1 MERTYT
7 LKFEQDAYN
16 INFTKYQSSIAI
28 GITFDNYTRFDIP
41 QLVELTLSNVKFS
54 KSNNTK
60 VKTNIPL
67 VPCNI
72 NDFHSDVRHQY
83 DILGLKD
90 LLCPEDTTLVISN
103 GGEFEDY
110 WEYTE
115 WSASLRE
122 EAIND
127 PTEFKNLLDQN
138 SMKFIIYYPEVTIDQ
153 KNLTH
158 PVKQLIQS
166 KYFHLYYDLYK
177 KQIFEFAKVEFQT
190 NDLRT
195 TDEYYSNS
203 YLTLKE
209 VIFDTYGLDRRKAR
223 DLKNSNYK
231 NLIRCYINSSRTS
244 FIFQRRVGK
253 IQEYL
258 TTIQFFTVLL
268 MVAQNGAVMLNNYY
282 LRRNLMKSLI
292 RIRNPEFFNNFIGKV
307 ESFYLNDD
315 VGYSSI
321 SSSKKNNQLEIN
333 NNNNNNNNE
342 NKNMHTKNVDTE
354 FKLLKEHSL
363 VKNTSNT

>member
-7 LKFEQDAYN
+7 LKFEKDAYN

-28 GITFDNYTRFDIP
+28 GITLDNYTRYDIP
-41 QLVELTLSNVKFS
+41 QFIELTLSNVKFS

-60 VKTNIPL
+60 VKTSIPL
-67 VPCNI
+67 VPCSI
-72 NDFHSDVRHQY
+72 NDFHPDVRDQY

-90 LLCPEDTTLVISN
+90 LLCAENTTLVN
-103 GGEFEDY
+103 ADGGEFEDY

-115 WSASLRE
+115 WSARLKDE
-122 EAIND
+122 TVDD
-127 PTEFKNLLDQN
+127 PTDFKKLLDQYP
-138 SMKFIIYYPEVTIDQ
+138 MKLIIYYPEVTIDQ
-153 KNLTH
+153 KNLTN
-158 PVKQLIQS
+158 PVKQLLQS

-177 KQIFEFAKVEFQT
+177 KQIFEFSKVEFQT

-195 TDEYYSNS
+195 TDEYYSNN

-209 VIFDTYGLDRRKAR
+209 EIFDTYGLDRKTAR
-223 DLKNSNYK
+223 ALKNDNYK

-268 MVAQNGAVMLNNYY
+268 MVGQNAAVMLNNYY
-282 LRRNLMKSLI
+282 LRRSLMKSLI
-292 RIRNPEFFNNFIGKV
+292 KIRNPDFFNNFIGKV
-307 ESFYLNDD
+307 ENFYSNDEAN
-315 VGYSSI
+315 YRSI
-321 SSSKKNNQLEIN
+321 TGSKKNNQLEISN
-333 NNNNNNNNE
+333 NNIKTE
-342 NKNMHTKNVDTE
+342 NKSILLKNVDTE
-354 FKLLKEHSL
+354 FKELKDNIK
-363 VKNTSNT
+363 VNNTTNV